1 MKLKQLGVALALGAL
16 VGSAHAQ
23 LKIGTVASATGV
35 VSAIG
40 IPQRNTAMMLPEKI
54 GDFTVEYI
62 HFDDASE
69 PNNTVTS
76 VQKLINEQQVDAII
90 GPTGSPHTLAI
101 LDIVGEAGTPLLAPV
116 GSISA
121 VLPMDEKRKWVFKTT
136 QNDGLVADKLLQHMK
151 DQGVT
156 KLAFI
161 GTADAYGETW
171 YGVITERLDDMGIE
185 LVANERFKRPDTS
198 ATGQILK
205 MMSAQPDAVLIA
217 APGGPSVMPQVGLYD
232 RDYEGIVY
240 QTHGAALNDFL
251 RLGGEAVEN
260 TILGGSLML
269 APDQVSDDNP
279 SKAVAL
285 EYMENYKERYGSMPA
300 TFGGNVY
307 DAALLLEATVPEAAK
322 TAQPGT
328 KEFRKAL
335 RDALENVSEL
345 VGTQGIYNMTPED
358 HSGFDERGVELIT
371 VKDGNWVILN

>member
-1 MKLKQLGVALALGAL
+1 
-16 VGSAHAQ
+16 
-23 LKIGTVASATGV
+23 
-35 VSAIG
+35 
-40 IPQRNTAMMLPEKI
+40 
-54 GDFTVEYI
+54 
-62 HFDDASE
+62 
-69 PNNTVTS
+69 
-76 VQKLINEQQVDAII
+76 
-90 GPTGSPHTLAI
+90 
-101 LDIVGEAGTPLLAPV
+101 
-116 GSISA
+116 
-121 VLPMDEKRKWVFKTT
+121 
-136 QNDGLVADKLLQHMK
+136 
-151 DQGVT
+151 
-156 KLAFI
+156 
-161 GTADAYGETW
+161 
-171 YGVITERLDDMGIE
+171 MGIE